1 MSRQQQGMSSQLS
14 SSPASSNGR
23 LRADATDPEVM
34 PLRHRRQFTAAYK
47 QVILEKADRCRRP
60 GEVGALLRREG
71 LYSSHLTRWR
81 VQMRAGQLE
90 SGKRGR

>member
-14 SSPASSNGR
+14 ISPASSNGR
-23 LRADATDPEVM
+23 LMADATDPEVM

-71 LYSSHLTRWR
+71 LYSSH
-81 VQMRAGQLE
+81 
-90 SGKRGR
+90 